1 MKNKTD
7 HSGLASNLCSISFLR
22 QLFTV
27 ATWVLLSFIIMLGG
41 CSSPAPENAGISGE
55 VANDDIVLSQEQM
68 TLAGLKTGRLTD
80 TIVSALL
87 PLTGFVDVPPG
98 HRYLTG
104 TYFSGKV
111 AAIHVKLGQ
120 QLRKGDALL
129 SLENPEFLTFQQD
142 YLEAT
147 GTTAALR
154 QDYERQQTLAAGNV
168 ASQKELQAV
177 SAAWN
182 AAEARLS
189 ALKAKLQLLQID
201 TERLNSGN
209 LSSLITLRAPVSGV
223 VAAIAVTGGQWLN
236 PETTAVELV
245 DLSQLQLRMEV
256 FEKDL
261 AQIQNGQKVLITV
274 PGKENQT
281 FTGTISQISPQIGMD
296 SRSAGV
302 VAAIDRP
309 WPETL
314 RPGMFVRAG
323 VAASSLP
330 VQCLPST
337 AVAEADETFY
347 VLQKTGTNSAGIVF
361 RKVEVK
367 PQLTAGSVTAL
378 NFIDKPLPEAEFLL
392 NGVFQL
398 IQSAE

>member
-1 MKNKTD
+1 MKNKKD
-7 HSGLASNLCSISFLR
+7 LSGLAAKPFSTFFLR
-22 QLFTV
+22 QLSGV
-27 ATWVLLSFIIMLGG
+27 GAWLLLSGAFLLVG
-41 CSSPAPENAGISGE
+41 CSAPAPENTGSSGD
-55 VANDDIVLSQEQM
+55 VTSDDIVLTQEQM
-68 TLAGLKTGRLTD
+68 TQSDLKTGRLTD
-80 TIVSALL
+80 TIVSTLL

-111 AAIHVKLGQ
+111 ASIHVNLGQ

-142 YLEAT
+142 YLEAA

-182 AAEARLS
+182 ASAARLS
-189 ALKAKLQLLQID
+189 ALEAKLQLLQID
-201 TERLNSGN
+201 AERLNSGN

-223 VAAIAVTGGQWLN
+223 VAGIAVTGGQWLN

-261 AQIQNGQKVLITV
+261 AQIKKGQKVQITV
-274 PGKENQT
+274 PGKEDQT

-302 VAAIDRP
+302 IAAIDSP
-309 WPETL
+309 WPESL

-337 AVAEADETFY
+337 AVAEADDTFY

-361 RKVEVK
+361 RKVEVM
-367 PQLTAGSVTAL
+367 PRLTAGSVTAL